1 MSAAAGL
8 VSRWSR
14 GSIRVFVALV
24 LAASNSKAQV
34 VPPPPASSGFGHGRS
49 RRGLRGK
56 RCLYT

>member
-34 VPPPPASSGFGHGRS
+34 VPPPPPAQDSVTVVPGEV
-49 RRGLRGK
+49 
-56 RCLYT
+56 Y